1 MAISKRLRF
10 EILRRDGFKC
20 RYCHGAEVL
29 LTVDHVTPISL
40 GGTDHPS
47 NLVACC
53 DDCNTGKASTI
64 ARVTPLASQVEED
77 LDEEDDENR
86 TVFDDFGEEAT
97 WPRILRDA
105 GVSREDI
112 EVARTYV
119 GIVKK
124 QLGDTATLVD
134 YLMESVHRRDLF
146 AIESFYAVKLYD
158 RRQAEGAKV

>member
-20 RYCHGAEVL
+20 RYCHAVEVL

-53 DDCNTGKASTI
+53 DDCNTGKASTV
-64 ARVTPLASQVEED
+64 ARVTPLTPQVD
-77 LDEEDDENR
+77 DEEDEDSGR
-86 TVFDDFGEEAT
+86 TVFDDFEDAAT
-97 WPRILRDA
+97 WPRILREIE
-105 GVSREDI
+105 VSRDDI
-112 EVARTYV
+112 EVAREYV
-119 GIVKK
+119 GIIKG
-124 QLGDTATLVD
+124 QMGDEATLAD
-134 YLMESVHRRDLF
+134 FLMESVRRRDLF

-158 RRQAEGAKV
+158 WRQAEGAKA